1 VEQIYPNHELAAILF
16 YPIVSI
22 KRSQKYMGIIEGIRR
37 RIAGADD
44 TEGDYE
50 CRDCGARYE
59 VRRQVCP
66 ACECFRI
73 ERTDW

>member
-1 VEQIYPNHELAAILF
+1 
-16 YPIVSI
+16 
-22 KRSQKYMGIIEGIRR
+22 MGIIEGIRR